1 MIEVGIWRYTHV
13 CRGDML
19 IMGFSPEYIDD
30 MSIYDSVCIYECLPM
45 WTKTMRDKMDS
56 PYGIDSVLMAN
67 TADTVRALA
76 TGLGGSKMKDNDF
89 LAPQLTGTGE
99 KKAKN
104 KKKNQD
110 SLINGLK
117 RTHK

>member
-1 MIEVGIWRYTHV
+1 
-13 CRGDML
+13 
-19 IMGFSPEYIDD
+19 
-30 MSIYDSVCIYECLPM
+30 M
-45 WTKTMRDKMDS
+45 WTKTMRNVTDS
-56 PYGIDSVLMAN
+56 PYGIENVLMAN
-67 TADTVRALA
+67 IADILRALA
-76 TGLGGSKMKDNDF
+76 TGISGSKMKDSDM

-104 KKKNQD
+104 KKNNQD